1 MKCTTK
7 ILIGIL
13 LSGMVVV
20 VVGAMILSTFKGRR
34 EDLRFDGKHAQMNVA
49 PFRVVNVLVEAGE
62 RLKKEDITIQ
72 GSLSILPSTGGPN
85 VLSYPE
91 NLEHYLSV
99 VATNDTLNLIL
110 KISEYSL
117 PDKLRNKEKI
127 FLELPIMLLTADSS
141 LVAGCSEASN
151 LNINVSNLK
160 VDSISLKAAWLKVDS
175 CHFGS
180 LSVNSTRRINL
191 KNSQIHDLYLDLDN
205 IRHWDV
211 INCRIENE
219 YLTGGGRHHNDLQ
232 RGECRNM
239 YWKPKNKE
247 AELRVTLN
255 EEASLSLPN

>member
-20 VVGAMILSTFKGRR
+20 VVGFLILSTFKGRR
-34 EDLRFDGKHAQMNVA
+34 EDLRFDGKHTQMNVA
-49 PFRVVNVLVEAGE
+49 PFRVVNVRVEAGE

-72 GSLSILPSTGGPN
+72 GNLSILPSAGKQN

-99 VATNDTLNLIL
+99 VTTNDTLNLIL

-117 PDKLRNKEKI
+117 PDKLKNKERI
-127 FLELPIMLLTADSS
+127 LIELPVMSLTADST
-141 LVAGCSEASN
+141 LATAYSEASG

-160 VDSISLKAAWLKVDS
+160 ADSIHLKAAWLKVDS
-175 CHFGS
+175 CHFRS
-180 LSVNSTRRINL
+180 LSVNSTGRMTL
-191 KNSQIHDLYLDLDN
+191 KNSQVHNFYLDMDN
-205 IRHWDV
+205 TNRWDV
-211 INCRIENE
+211 TNCQIENE
-219 YLTGGGRHHNDLQ
+219 YLTGGGRHHNDLK

-255 EEASLSLPN
+255 EEASVSIPN